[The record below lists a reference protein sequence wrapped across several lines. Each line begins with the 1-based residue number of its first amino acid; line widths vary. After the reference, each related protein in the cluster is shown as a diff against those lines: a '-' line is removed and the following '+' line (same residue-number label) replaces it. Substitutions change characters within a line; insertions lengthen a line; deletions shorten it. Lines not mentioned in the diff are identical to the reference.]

1 MTKNGRPESLGFQ
14 AGVRPRGPRRDV
26 NTEARMR
33 FCRQMLGRQW
43 LPRLSS
49 IIFSD
54 EKLCDANGGRC
65 MSWCRGGGLASS
77 RQLDRWA
84 PAVHVW
90 GAVGMNYKLLIFID
104 EKISSGVYVRRCLQ
118 ALAESQALK
127 KQPHFSARQ
136 RTPTCR
142 S

>member
-1 MTKNGRPESLGFQ
+1 MTKNGRRESLGFQ

-26 NTEARMR
+26 DTEARMR
-33 FCRQMLGRQW
+33 FCRQMLERQW

-54 EKLCDANGGRC
+54 EKLCDANGG
-65 MSWCRGGGLASS
+65 GGGLASS
-77 RQLDRWA
+77 RQLDRRA

-90 GAVGMNYKLLIFID
+90 GAVGVNFKLLIFID

-118 ALAESQALK
+118 ALAESQ
-127 KQPHFSARQ
+127 